1 MFVVI
6 CAFLV
11 VVPVYVAPYEVGMGV
26 LITAIGV
33 PFYYVG
39 VVWKNKPK
47 LLQSAI
53 SMYFMSIL
61 SVIYKYTL
69 FNALSFVVIYRPFY
83 LRVPKNVYDSQRG
96 EI

>member
-26 LITAIGV
+26 LITVIGV

-39 VVWKNKPK
+39 VVWKNKPNI
-47 LLQSAI
+47 LQSAI
-53 SMYFMSIL
+53 SMYFMSI
-61 SVIYKYTL
+61 SHNPYNIFIVI
-69 FNALSFVVIYRPFY
+69 NRPFH